1 MSRVKNHFYREILW
15 NKSYRNH
22 GNVTGFVKILMK
34 TALLEHNLYFQLLV
48 RPEDALLW
56 NRLGATLANSNRSEE
71 AVAAYHTAL
80 R

>member
-1 MSRVKNHFYREILW
+1 
-15 NKSYRNH
+15 
-22 GNVTGFVKILMK
+22 MK
-34 TALLEHNLYFQLLV
+34 TTKIEHNFYFRLLV

>member
-1 MSRVKNHFYREILW
+1 
-15 NKSYRNH
+15 
-22 GNVTGFVKILMK
+22 MK
-34 TALLEHNLYFQLLV
+34 TALVEHNLYCILLV

>member
-1 MSRVKNHFYREILW
+1 MLLVLLKYLW
-15 NKSYRNH
+15 
-22 GNVTGFVKILMK
+22 K
-34 TALLEHNLYFQLLV
+34 TTLVEHNLYFRLLV